1 MKIKILHANT
11 GFLIQKLAHVLRLIR
26 ELRSINDVFFLKF
39 KIIIIT
45 LLSDLS
51 WYLQNAIRMG
61 ESLHL
66 FFNILQ
72 VTQLTLLD
80 LCKTLLIEQP
90 VILLVLNLFIAF
102 FSLA

>member
-11 GFLIQKLAHVLRLIR
+11 GFLIQKLTHELRLIR

-51 WYLQNAIRMG
+51 WYLQNAMRMG

-66 FFNILQ
+66 FNILQ

-90 VILLVLNLFIAF
+90 VRLLVLNLFIAF